1 MSAKSIDV
9 FNPSLGI
16 QTVMDMPEVAGQHMP
31 QARPL
36 ASNMLFQAGLE
47 ELYRP
52 SNARSLVETALC
64 PEVGDGEMLRPDVFS
79 ANLGGCLEKC
89 EASGNPALV
98 ELAEK
103 ELRPLLENKML
114 LRAYVNLMMGG

>member
-1 MSAKSIDV
+1 MSTKSIDV

-16 QTVMDMPEVAGQHMP
+16 QTLMDTPEMTGQHMP

-52 SNARSLVETALC
+52 SNARSLVEEALC
-64 PEVGDGEMLRPDVFS
+64 PEVGDGEILCPDVFS
-79 ANLGGCLEKC
+79 DNLGGCLEEC
-89 EASGNPALV
+89 ETSENPILT

>member
-1 MSAKSIDV
+1 MSVKSIDV
-9 FNPSLGI
+9 FDPSLGI
-16 QTVMDMPEVAGQHMP
+16 QTVMDSPEIVGQHMP

-52 SNARSLVETALC
+52 SNTRSLVEEALC
-64 PEVGDGEMLRPDVFS
+64 PDVGDGEILRPDVFS
-79 ANLGGCLEKC
+79 ANLGRCLEEC
-89 EASGNPALV
+89 ETSGNSALT

>member
-64 PEVGDGEMLRPDVFS
+64 PEVGDGELLRPDIFS
-79 ANLGGCLEKC
+79 ANLGECLEKC
-89 EASGNPALV
+89 EVSGNPALA
-98 ELAEK
+98 ELAKK

>member
-1 MSAKSIDV
+1 MPAKSIDV

-16 QTVMDMPEVAGQHMP
+16 QTVMDTPDVGGQHMP

-64 PEVGDGEMLRPDVFS
+64 PEVGDGELLRPDVFS
-79 ANLGGCLEKC
+79 ANLGECLEKC
-89 EASGNPALV
+89 EASGNPALM

-103 ELRPLLENKML
+103 ELRPLLENKMR